1 MSEKMRK
8 QALQLI
14 SEHPLSLAE
23 LAEKMSIKEKKAFN
37 IIKHMFENEL
47 VISFKDQDSKRR
59 YRTRAAKV
67 SI

>member
-1 MSEKMRK
+1 M
-8 QALQLI
+8 I

-23 LAEKMSIKEKKAFN
+23 LAEKMNVKEKKAFN
-37 IIKHMFENEL
+37 IIKHLFKNEL

-59 YRTRAAKV
+59 YRTTAAKA